1 MRVGVLNKSFL
12 FPIQHLGE
20 REAACKTNP
29 TSHLEGQNGVE
40 VVALLGLLGWGP
52 VVTSSS
58 SATTSAISTSRGGNA
73 HNTAK

>member
-1 MRVGVLNKSFL
+1 MKVRLLNESFL
-12 FPIQHLGE
+12 LFSVQHLGE
-20 REAACKTNP
+20 CEPACKTHP
-29 TSHLEGQNGVE
+29 TRHLEGQNGVE

-58 SATTSAISTSRGGNA
+58 TTSSISTPWGGNA